1 MPSHRPGCGAAPS
14 GAMLRAMISRRTA
27 LLLPLAT
34 PALAQEAP
42 WPTSRPIALIG
53 GFPNGSGVDIYQR
66 RLAEPLGRALGQTIV
81 VDNRTGAGGNI
92 GSDYVAKA
100 RPDGYTFYFGTAGT
114 HAINA
119 SLYRTLP
126 FDVVR
131 DFTPIAHLGD
141 VPNLLTVSAEKRPQY
156 TDCAALLAAARAN
169 PGKLNYAST
178 GNGASTHLAGA
189 QFANAAGIDATHI
202 PYRGQPGAQTALL
215 AGDVDFFFNQT
226 GPAIGA
232 MRQGLVRALAV
243 TTAERLP
250 VLPDVPTVAEACN
263 LPGFVSTT
271 WYGLFG
277 PANLPAP
284 IVARISAEVNT
295 IMADPAF
302 RRWLTEDQGISPPPV
317 NSPEGFAAV
326 QRRDI
331 ARWAEVVRRSG
342 ATVD

>member
-1 MPSHRPGCGAAPS
+1 M
-14 GAMLRAMISRRTA
+14 MQRRA
-27 LLLPLAT
+27 LLALPLAL
-34 PALAQEAP
+34 PALAPKGAAAQDS
-42 WPTSRPIALIG
+42 WPSNRPISLIG

-66 RLAEPLGRALGQTIV
+66 RLAEPLSRALGQTIV

-92 GSDYVAKA
+92 GSDFVAKA

-141 VPNLLTVSAEKRPQY
+141 VPNVLTVSPERRPQY
-156 TDCAALLAAARAN
+156 TDCQAVLQAARAN
-169 PGKLNYAST
+169 PGHLNYAST

-189 QFANAAGIDATHI
+189 QFANAANVDVTHI

-232 MRQGLVRALAV
+232 IRQGQVRGLAV
-243 TTAERLP
+243 TTAERVP
-250 VLPDVPTVAEACN
+250 SLPDIPTVAEACN

-277 PANLPAP
+277 PANLPPA
-284 IVARISAEVNT
+284 IVSRMSEEVNKVL
-295 IMADPAF
+295 ADPEF
-302 RRWLTEDQGISPPPV
+302 QRWLVQEQGISLPPV
-317 NSPEGFAAV
+317 KTPQEFAEI

>member
-1 MPSHRPGCGAAPS
+1 
-14 GAMLRAMISRRTA
+14 MLRRMISRRTA
-27 LLLPLAT
+27 LLLPLSA

-42 WPTSRPIALIG
+42 WPQARPITLIG
-53 GFPNGSGVDIYQR
+53 GFPNGSGVDLYQR
-66 RLAEPLGRALGQTIV
+66 RLAEPLSRALGQTIV

-92 GSDYVAKA
+92 GSDLVAKA

-119 SLYRTLP
+119 SLYRALP

-141 VPNLLTVSAEKRPQY
+141 VPNMLTVSVERRPQF
-156 TDCAALLAAARAN
+156 TDCTALLAAARATR
-169 PGKLNYAST
+169 GGLNYAST

-189 QFANAAGIDATHI
+189 QFVAASGIEATHI

-226 GPAIGA
+226 GPAIAA
-232 MRQGLVRALAV
+232 MRQGQVRGLAV
-243 TTAERLP
+243 TTAQRLP
-250 VLPDVPTVAEACN
+250 ALPEVPTVAEACN

-277 PANLPAP
+277 PANLPRP
-284 IVARISAEVNT
+284 IVERMSLEVNRDL
-295 IMADPAF
+295 ADPAF
-302 RRWLTEDQGISPPPV
+302 RRWLVEDQAISPPPV
-317 NSPEGFAAV
+317 DTPEGFAAI
-326 QRRDI
+326 QRQDI

>member
-1 MPSHRPGCGAAPS
+1 MIRRRTLLVAPLLAPLAAPF
-14 GAMLRAMISRRTA
+14 
-27 LLLPLAT
+27 LAG
-34 PALAQEAP
+34 AQEV
-42 WPTSRPIALIG
+42 WPSRPITLIG

-66 RLAEPLGRALGQTIV
+66 KLAEPLGRALGQAVV
-81 VDNRTGAGGNI
+81 VDNRSGAGGNL
-92 GSDYVAKA
+92 GSDFVAKA
-100 RPDGYTFYFGTAGT
+100 RPDGYTLYFGTAGT

-119 SLYRTLP
+119 TLYRRLP

-141 VPNLLTVSAEKRPQY
+141 VPNILTVSAEQRPQY
-156 TDCAALLAAARAN
+156 TDCATLLAAARAN

-178 GNGASTHLAGA
+178 GNGASTHLAAA
-189 QFANAAGIDATHI
+189 QFAAAAGIDLTHV

-215 AGDVDFFFNQT
+215 AGDVDLFFNQT

-232 MRQGLVRALAV
+232 IRQGQVRGLAV
-243 TTAERLP
+243 TTERRLP
-250 VLPDVPTVAEACN
+250 SLPDVPTVAEACN

-284 IVARISAEVNT
+284 ILARLSAEVT
-295 IMADPAF
+295 KIVQDTDF
-302 RRWLTEDQGISPPPV
+302 TRWLVETQGITPPSVFTPDA
-317 NSPEGFAAV
+317 FAAV
-326 QRRDI
+326 QRADI

-342 ATVD
+342 ASVD

>member
-1 MPSHRPGCGAAPS
+1 M
-14 GAMLRAMISRRTA
+14 RRRSLLA
-27 LLLPLAT
+27 LPVLAT
-34 PALAQEAP
+34 PAIASAQDN
-42 WPTSRPIALIG
+42 WPSRPITLIG

-66 RLAEPLGRALGQTIV
+66 RLAEPLGRALGQNIV

-92 GSDYVAKA
+92 GSDFVAKS

-119 SLYRTLP
+119 TLYRSLP

-141 VPNLLTVSAEKRPQY
+141 VPNVLTVSPERRPQY
-156 TDCAALLAAARAN
+156 RDCAALLAAARAN
-169 PGKLNYAST
+169 PGRLNYAST

-189 QFANAAGIDATHI
+189 QFAVAAGVQLTHV
-202 PYRGQPGAQTALL
+202 PFRGQPGAQTALL
-215 AGDVDFFFNQT
+215 AGDVDLFFNQT
-226 GPAIGA
+226 GPAIPA
-232 MRQGLVRALAV
+232 IRQGQVRALGV
-243 TTAERLP
+243 TTAQRLP
-250 VLPDVPTVAEACN
+250 SLPDVPTIAEACN

-284 IVARISAEVNT
+284 IVQRMSQEVTRILQSP
-295 IMADPAF
+295 DF
-302 RRWLTEDQGISPPPV
+302 QRWLVESQGISPPTVFTPA
-317 NSPEGFAAV
+317 EFAAI

-331 ARWAEVVRRSG
+331 AHWAEIVRRSG

>member
-1 MPSHRPGCGAAPS
+1 
-14 GAMLRAMISRRTA
+14 MIRRRS
-27 LLLPLAT
+27 LLVAPLAT
-34 PALAQEAP
+34 SFLASAQEA
-42 WPTSRPIALIG
+42 WPARPITLIG

-66 RLAEPLGRALGQTIV
+66 KLAEPLGQALGQAVV
-81 VDNRTGAGGNI
+81 VDNRTGAGGNL
-92 GSDYVAKA
+92 GSDFVAKA
-100 RPDGYTFYFGTAGT
+100 RPDGYTLYFGTAGT

-119 SLYRTLP
+119 TLYRRLP

-141 VPNLLTVSAEKRPQY
+141 VPNVLTVSAEQRPQY
-156 TDCAALLAAARAN
+156 TDCATLLAMARAN

-178 GNGASTHLAGA
+178 GNGASTHLAAA
-189 QFANAAGIDATHI
+189 QFAAAAGIELTHV

-215 AGDVDFFFNQT
+215 AGDVDLFFNQT

-232 MRQGLVRALAV
+232 IRQGQVRGLAV
-243 TTAERLP
+243 TTERRLP
-250 VLPDVPTVAEACN
+250 SLPDVPTVAEACN

-284 IVARISAEVNT
+284 ILARLSAEVT
-295 IMADPAF
+295 KIVQDPEF
-302 RRWLTEDQGISPPPV
+302 TRWLVETQGITPPSVFTPDA
-317 NSPEGFAAV
+317 FAAV
-326 QRRDI
+326 QRADI

-342 ATVD
+342 ASVD

>member
-1 MPSHRPGCGAAPS
+1 M
-14 GAMLRAMISRRTA
+14 RRRSLLA
-27 LLLPLAT
+27 LPVLAT
-34 PALAQEAP
+34 PAIASAQDN
-42 WPTSRPIALIG
+42 WPSRPITLIG

-66 RLAEPLGRALGQTIV
+66 RLVEPLGRALGQNIV

-92 GSDYVAKA
+92 GSDFVAKS

-119 SLYRTLP
+119 TLYRSLP

-141 VPNLLTVSAEKRPQY
+141 VPNVLTVSPERRPQY
-156 TDCAALLAAARAN
+156 RDCAALLAAARAN
-169 PGKLNYAST
+169 PGRLNYAST

-189 QFANAAGIDATHI
+189 QFAVAAGVQLTHV
-202 PYRGQPGAQTALL
+202 PFRGQPGAQTALL
-215 AGDVDFFFNQT
+215 AGDVDLFFNQT
-226 GPAIGA
+226 GPAIPA
-232 MRQGLVRALAV
+232 IRQGQVRALGV
-243 TTAERLP
+243 TTAQRLP
-250 VLPDVPTVAEACN
+250 SLPDVPTIAEACN

-284 IVARISAEVNT
+284 IVQRLSQEVTRILQSP
-295 IMADPAF
+295 DF
-302 RRWLTEDQGISPPPV
+302 QRWLVESQGISPPTVFTPA
-317 NSPEGFAAV
+317 EFAAI

-331 ARWAEVVRRSG
+331 AHWAEIVRRSG

>member
-1 MPSHRPGCGAAPS
+1 MTTR
-14 GAMLRAMISRRTA
+14 RALIAVS
-27 LLLPLAT
+27 LAT
-34 PALAQEAP
+34 PFVARAEDA
-42 WPTSRPIALIG
+42 WPNRPISLIG

-66 RLAEPLGRALGQTIV
+66 KLAEPLSQALGQPVV
-81 VDNRTGAGGNI
+81 VDNRSGAGGNI
-92 GSDYVAKA
+92 GSDFVAKS

-119 SLYRTLP
+119 TLYRRLP

-141 VPNLLTVSAEKRPQY
+141 VPNILTVSPEQRPQY
-156 TDCAALLAAARAN
+156 TDCATLLAAARAQ
-169 PGKLNYAST
+169 PGKLNYSST
-178 GNGASTHLAGA
+178 GNGASTHLTAA
-189 QFANAAGIDATHI
+189 QFAAAANVELTHV

-215 AGDVDFFFNQT
+215 AGDVDLFFNQT

-232 MRQGLVRALAV
+232 IRQGQVKGLAIS
-243 TTAERLP
+243 TAARIP
-250 VLPDVPTVAEACN
+250 SLPDVPTVAEACN

-277 PANLPAP
+277 PAGLPEA
-284 IVARISAEVNT
+284 IVSRMSTEVT
-295 IMADPAF
+295 KILKDPEF
-302 RRWLTEDQGISPPPV
+302 SRWLVESQGITPPTVFTPA
-317 NSPEGFAAV
+317 EFAAI
-326 QRRDI
+326 QRADI